1 MLTDPPTN
9 TPMCNAGSRGEANS
23 CLRPRCSGLP
33 VPFGAK
39 FAALASRG
47 PLECATDIALCE
59 PSGRLGAH
67 SAGCQG
73 GNMSEGVSP
82 SPRGTRPGFSVH
94 THNLLGGLI
103 VTVLAL
109 LLLGFAFYVP
119 NTVVPRFMLA
129 ALAVVGIAAA
139 VGFLPVH
146 SPRDF
151 YGGIAFVL
159 LPAFALIASAEL
171 LGQRGLAFGPGTAQR
186 LFLFVLAAVG
196 SDVVLGMVYADAS
209 PYE

>member
-1 MLTDPPTN
+1 
-9 TPMCNAGSRGEANS
+9 
-23 CLRPRCSGLP
+23 
-33 VPFGAK
+33 PFGAK
-39 FAALASRG
+39 FAAVASRG

-59 PSGRLGAH
+59 PSGRFGAH

-103 VTVLAL
+103 VTILAL

-119 NTVVPRFMLA
+119 NTTIPRFMLA

-139 VGFLPVH
+139 VGLLPVH
-146 SPRDF
+146 APPDF
-151 YGGIAFVL
+151 YVGL
-159 LPAFALIASAEL
+159 PPLPLPAF
-171 LGQRGLAFGPGTAQR
+171 
-186 LFLFVLAAVG
+186 
-196 SDVVLGMVYADAS
+196 S
-209 PYE
+209 PI

>member
-1 MLTDPPTN
+1 
-9 TPMCNAGSRGEANS
+9 TPAAAARQPAACGKVIWLWA
-23 CLRPRCSGLP
+23 CTLKLRVLPRRCSGLP

-39 FAALASRG
+39 FAAVASRG

-59 PSGRLGAH
+59 PSGRFGAH

-103 VTVLAL
+103 VTILAL

-119 NTVVPRFMLA
+119 NTVIPRSCWL
-129 ALAVVGIAAA
+129 LWPWLG
-139 VGFLPVH
+139 
-146 SPRDF
+146 SPRPLVCCPSTLRAIF
-151 YGGIAFVL
+151 
-159 LPAFALIASAEL
+159 
-171 LGQRGLAFGPGTAQR
+171 TA
-186 LFLFVLAAVG
+186 
-196 SDVVLGMVYADAS
+196 AS
-209 PYE
+209 PSCYCRPLP